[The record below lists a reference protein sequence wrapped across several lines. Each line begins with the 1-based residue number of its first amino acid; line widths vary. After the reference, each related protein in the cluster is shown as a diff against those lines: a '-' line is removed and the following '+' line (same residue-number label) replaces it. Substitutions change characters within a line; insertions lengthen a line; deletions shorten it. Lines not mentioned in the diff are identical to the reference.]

1 MNGAR
6 QITANVSKEKEKV
19 SHFTYLCQALDS
31 HQQAIE
37 RNSEPVS
44 EREKAFH
51 TESFTFHMLSLASV
65 EVKIFI
71 SSDKNEF
78 CPLLCCGLL
87 SLRGNS
93 SCSILSS
100 GLNNFPIR

>member
-1 MNGAR
+1 MPDNCKCFQSLLER
-6 QITANVSKEKEKV
+6 EKV

-44 EREKAFH
+44 EGEKAFN
-51 TESFTFHMLSLASV
+51 TESFTFNTLSLASV
-65 EVKIFI
+65 EVMIFV
-71 SSDKNEF
+71 SSDKSEF
-78 CPLLCCGLL
+78 CPLLCHGVL
-87 SLRGNS
+87 SLQGNS

-100 GLNNFPIR
+100 GLNSFPIR